1 MQKKRYG
8 INVPII
14 PVGIS
19 YKNYGV
25 RLFARVN
32 MGAPIFLDEDIFNI
46 KDKQQLKLAMTNKS
60 KEIMDE
66 IIRLSS

>member
-1 MQKKRYG
+1 
-8 INVPII
+8 
-14 PVGIS
+14 
-19 YKNYGV
+19 
-25 RLFARVN
+25 

>member
-1 MQKKRYG
+1 M
-8 INVPII
+8 PII